1 MFQRPHSRFSYE
13 GKQRMV
19 GWIFPLPLFR
29 LLTQA
34 PLLASVQTPARLH
47 QIKHKED
54 VLFTPLAY
62 TSVPR
67 SFFSSAFCVFFS
79 VDNAPLFPWTW
90 ELWEFQSASRRPRR
104 FSSNRI
110 SAEATLRPPPKWRWT
125 NQIEV
130 SCQENDAHP
139 SMIDAHRWKWQVM
152 DTLVFN
158 NTTSCVNLTLKMHA
172 CTYIYTQ
179 EGEATSTSRTLTR
192 LQSYIWLQ
200 GLTRVDIPST
210 PVAPAWAFISSSG
223 SFYFTALTVL
233 SVIGALTFKPRQ
245 SEMKTHTKHCYWSK
259 WLTI

>member
-172 CTYIYTQ
+172 CTYIYIHRR
-179 EGEATSTSRTLTR
+179 ER
-192 LQSYIWLQ
+192 
-200 GLTRVDIPST
+200 P
-210 PVAPAWAFISSSG
+210 PAPAAHWHVCRAIFDCRDLPEWTSPPLRLLQHG
-223 SFYFTALTVL
+223 HSFHHLALSTL
-233 SVIGALTFKPRQ
+233 QR
-245 SEMKTHTKHCYWSK
+245 
-259 WLTI
+259 